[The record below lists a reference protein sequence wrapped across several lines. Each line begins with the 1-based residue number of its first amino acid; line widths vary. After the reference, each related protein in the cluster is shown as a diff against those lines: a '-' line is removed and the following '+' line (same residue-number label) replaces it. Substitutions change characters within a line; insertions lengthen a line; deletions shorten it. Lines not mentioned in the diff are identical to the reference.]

1 MRPFAL
7 MICTLSVFYGSFMAI
22 GQEDLKRIIAYSSIA
37 HMNFALLGIFSK
49 TVYGYLGG
57 LCMMVSHGIVSPA
70 LFLAV
75 GVLYE
80 RFGDRNVLRY
90 GGLSSLLP
98 SFITCFY
105 IFILSNF
112 SFPLTSNFVG
122 EFLIF
127 ISLGVSVHQFVL
139 IVVAGSSYFAMVYS
153 MLLYSKMAYGGL
165 KVPGAEEDARKNIKT
180 VFEDMTRK
188 EAYVF
193 YVLMFG
199 NFVFGII
206 PTVFLTY
213 FYLAVCDWFNAVPE
227 AVLTKQMSAEDVYLG
242 FAVTKPAKVFTK
254 EMLSKKVTL
263 EVEGVN
269 EGPSQGPV
277 ITIDITELM
286 MSVSRQGFGD
296 ETDALKKA
304 AYLEHQMAEVL
315 YRKYANI
322 PADTLSVCH
331 YQGTKEEEL
340 MIVAASELIED
351 LLSAGHFT
359 QSELTLQCE
368 K

>member
-70 LFLAV
+70 LFIAV

-193 YVLMFG
+193 YVIMFG

-213 FYLAVCDWFNAVPE
+213 FYLAVCDWFTAVPDT
-227 AVLTKQMSAEDVYLG
+227 VLIKQMSAEDVYLG
-242 FAVTKPAKVFTK
+242 FALAKPPKPLTK
-254 EMLSKKVTL
+254 EMVQKKVSL
-263 EVEGVN
+263 EVSEAS
-269 EGPSQGPV
+269 SQGAV

-286 MSVSRQGFGD
+286 MSVSRQGFAD
-296 ETDALKKA
+296 ETDTLKKA

-315 YRKYANI
+315 YRRYANI
-322 PADTLSVCH
+322 PADTLSICH
-331 YQGTKEEEL
+331 YQGTKEEEAI
-340 MIVAASELIED
+340 IVAASVLIED
-351 LLSAGHFT
+351 ILSEGQLSTHD
-359 QSELTLQCE
+359 LTLQCE
-368 K
+368 M